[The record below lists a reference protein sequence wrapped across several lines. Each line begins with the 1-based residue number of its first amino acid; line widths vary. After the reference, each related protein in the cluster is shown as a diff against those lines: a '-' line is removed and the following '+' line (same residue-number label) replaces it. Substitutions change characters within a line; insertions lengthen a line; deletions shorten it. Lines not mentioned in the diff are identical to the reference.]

1 MIRIRLMH
9 EGKVVKQITS
19 RLHEGIVLE
28 QIARFKEQYDTVQ
41 ILEGNLS
48 EDAKSMLHHV
58 AKKIVP
64 AAMAAGMAMSG
75 AHAQQGGANP
85 NYPGMDRSI
94 GQHISDIVSP
104 DYKEK
109 MRQRDYEKDTQ
120 RQEWNAKQ
128 NEIRRQRI
136 EASRSSVS
144 NTPGVQKNV
153 TVYDQARPSAD
164 GKFYVIYGMDDRV
177 TRIPVVG
184 TEFMAADSQRLAH
197 YIAPNGQVYY
207 VRHSHNSEPKKENST
222 TLFNGVTESELGED
236 QVNELSRGTLK
247 SYSKAAS
254 QEVHGDQRDAG
265 GARDHAAH
273 NMKHGD
279 VKQSAAWSDEAEWL
293 DKRAEKR
300 AGGVAKAT
308 TKIAQKKD
316 VSEGVAETLPL
327 NDALK
332 LLRQYGA
339 DNFKTTSNELHFYKD
354 GKPFSVDLA
363 MNPDATRSAS
373 LSSLNSATRGLKGVS
388 VGEGYTVTRGI
399 DKERYTERPG
409 LEGPF
414 SAKNGKVVYYDKVE
428 GKYYDPET
436 DFYLG
441 NDDWTAMNEGDPNA
455 KVGTIPS
462 SGTVAPTSMSTP
474 TKFAPTGKS
483 TPAKFNAQGQLE
495 LDPLHPLDAAA
506 QDELKKAGVQV
517 AEGTN
522 TLESILSQYSADYAK
537 FKAGG
542 DIDENQDFFDAL
554 YEYYQDEMPYGVQKA
569 RDGDPYEWIT
579 QRLDQE
585 AGMEPVAE
593 AAPALVRGAAGLVAG
608 GVAAAGTPAMMAILG
623 PILGIGVGA
632 VGAYNASKMAM
643 AGVDQLWDWAAEKLG
658 GDDNAEQFAM
668 AHLTAANKGLPQFEY
683 RGKTYD
689 VKVPQNQA
697 RAGAVEVRKM
707 TESLTERRSQGMAEG
722 YPTHQDLSGISIDK
736 LKAYLAKQSQQ
747 QVSGEGNQV
756 KRVRAELQRR
766 EQGVA
771 EADNID
777 AELEATPGEQASADQ
792 NIVMQIRKA
801 SDYEKPTA
809 ITLADGT
816 EITITQQT
824 ANKILTQFN
833 KLMPQS
839 KELMQSTLNTEGG
852 FNQLL
857 DYFGETAVAN
867 EVYMEASAR
876 ARSII
881 QSVFGK

>member
-9 EGKVVKQITS
+9 EGKAVKQISS

-28 QIARFKEQYDTVQ
+28 QIARFKDEYDTIQ
-41 ILEGNLS
+41 ILEGELS

-64 AAMAAGMAMSG
+64 AALAAGMAMAG
-75 AHAQQGGANP
+75 APAQAQQGGANP
-85 NYPGMDRSI
+85 NYPGMNYSV
-94 GQHISDIVSP
+94 GQHMSDIFSP

-222 TLFNGVTESELGED
+222 TLFNGVTESELDE
-236 QVNELSRGTLK
+236 
-247 SYSKAAS
+247 AAPGF
-254 QEVHGDQRDAG
+254 VRHAAGAALGALGGIGGAVGGHMVAGPVGAVAG
-265 GARDHAAH
+265 GAYAGAKGYS
-273 NMKHGD
+273 MGMHG
-279 VKQSAAWSDEAEWL
+279 ADELW
-293 DKRAEKR
+293 DKFAGKKEKE
-300 AGGVAKAT
+300 V
-308 TKIAQKKD
+308 D
-316 VSEGVAETLPL
+316 EGVAESVPL
-327 NDALK
+327 NDAVK
-332 LLRQYGA
+332 VLRHYGA
-339 DNFKTTSNELHFYKD
+339 DHFKTTSNELHFYKN
-354 GKPFSVDLA
+354 GKPLSVDLV
-363 MNPDATRSAS
+363 MNDDATRSVT
-373 LSSLNSATRGLKGVS
+373 LISLNSATRSLKGVE

-399 DKERYTERPG
+399 DKERYQERPG

-462 SGTVAPTSMSTP
+462 TGTTAPIGDDSDTNIP
-474 TKFAPTGKS
+474 AAIPGAPAGAKPQFAPTGQS

-495 LDPLHPLDAAA
+495 LDPNHPLDADA
-506 QDELKKAGVQV
+506 QNELKQAGVKV
-517 AEGTN
+517 AEGYD

-537 FKAGG
+537 FKEGG
-542 DIDENQDFFDAL
+542 EVDENQDFFDAL
-554 YEYYQDEMPYGVQKA
+554 YEYYFDEMPYGVKKA
-569 RDGDPYEWIT
+569 RTGDPLEWIT

-585 AGMEPVAE
+585 AGVE
-593 AAPALVRGAAGLVAG
+593 A
-608 GVAAAGTPAMMAILG
+608 
-623 PILGIGVGA
+623 
-632 VGAYNASKMAM
+632 
-643 AGVDQLWDWAAEKLG
+643 
-658 GDDNAEQFAM
+658 
-668 AHLTAANKGLPQFEY
+668 
-683 RGKTYD
+683 
-689 VKVPQNQA
+689 
-697 RAGAVEVRKM
+697 
-707 TESLTERRSQGMAEG
+707 
-722 YPTHQDLSGISIDK
+722 
-736 LKAYLAKQSQQ
+736 
-747 QVSGEGNQV
+747 
-756 KRVRAELQRR
+756 
-766 EQGVA
+766 VA
-771 EADNID
+771 EADDVDSDLTAN
-777 AELEATPGEQASADQ
+777 ATDDASADQ

-801 SDYEKPTA
+801 SDYEKPTT
-809 ITLADGT
+809 IMLGDGN
-816 EITITQQT
+816 EVRITQQT
-824 ANKILTQFN
+824 ADKILSQFN
-833 KLMPQS
+833 KLMPS
-839 KELMQSTLNTEGG
+839 GKELMQTTLNTQDG

-867 EVYMEASAR
+867 EQVYMEATAR

-881 QSVFGK
+881 KSVFGK

>member
-9 EGKVVKQITS
+9 EGKAVKQISS

-41 ILEGNLS
+41 ILEGELS

-64 AAMAAGMAMSG
+64 AALAAGMAMSG

-94 GQHISDIVSP
+94 GQHMSDIFSP

-136 EASRSSVS
+136 EASRGSVS

-222 TLFNGVTESELGED
+222 TLFNGVTESGLDEAAPGFVRHAAGAVTGALLGAGGAVGGHLVAGPLGAVAGGAAMAVKGHDIGSSAADALWDRFASKKDEEVD
-236 QVNELSRGTLK
+236 EEQVDELSKDTLK
-247 SYSKAAS
+247 SYSKAAGHD
-254 QEVHGDQRDAG
+254 VHADQRDAG
-265 GARDHAAH
+265 GARDQAAH
-273 NMKHGD
+273 STKHGD
-279 VKQSAAWSDEAEWL
+279 VKQSAAWKDEAEWL
-293 DKRAEKR
+293 DKRAERR
-300 AGGVAKAT
+300 AGRIAKAT
-308 TKIAQKKD
+308 TKIAQKEG
-316 VSEGVAETLPL
+316 VTEGVADSMTMDE
-327 NDALK
+327 AK
-332 LLRQYGA
+332 KVLRHYGA
-339 DNFKTTSNELHFYKD
+339 DNFKTTSNELHFYKN
-354 GKPFSVDLA
+354 GKPFSVGLTLGD
-363 MNPDATRSAS
+363 DSVRSVS
-373 LSSLNSATRGLKGVS
+373 LSSLNSATRGLKGVA
-388 VGEGYTVTRGI
+388 EGYTVTRGI
-399 DKERYTERPG
+399 DKERFTERPG

-436 DFYLG
+436 DFYIG
-441 NDDWTAMNEGDPNA
+441 NDDWQAMNEGNPNA
-455 KVGTIPS
+455 TVGTVPS
-462 SGTVAPTSMSTP
+462 SGTVAPTSMTTP
-474 TKFAPTGKS
+474 TKFAPTGKP
-483 TPAKFNAQGQLE
+483 TAAKFNAQGQLE
-495 LDPLHPLDAAA
+495 LDDNAEIDDDAVKQLQA
-506 QDELKKAGVQV
+506 AGVKI
-517 AEGTN
+517 AEGTD
-522 TLESILSQYSADYAK
+522 TLESILGQFSADYAK

-554 YEYYQDEMPYGVQKA
+554 YEYYFDEMPYGVQKA

-579 QRLDQE
+579 DRLDQE
-585 AGMEPVAE
+585 SGVEPVAE
-593 AAPALVRGAAGLVAG
+593 AVESMTPNWAKYVLDQIYNSNGSVTMTDLFDEGIPGLHDMFMAAAQEHRLDPEEEFEEVQEEVLGQLEDIIKGGHGLV
-608 GVAAAGTPAMMAILG
+608 
-623 PILGIGVGA
+623 
-632 VGAYNASKMAM
+632 
-643 AGVDQLWDWAAEKLG
+643 
-658 GDDNAEQFAM
+658 
-668 AHLTAANKGLPQFEY
+668 
-683 RGKTYD
+683 
-689 VKVPQNQA
+689 
-697 RAGAVEVRKM
+697 
-707 TESLTERRSQGMAEG
+707 
-722 YPTHQDLSGISIDK
+722 
-736 LKAYLAKQSQQ
+736 
-747 QVSGEGNQV
+747 
-756 KRVRAELQRR
+756 
-766 EQGVA
+766 
-771 EADNID
+771 EADEVD

-792 NIVMQIRKA
+792 NIIMQIRKA

-816 EITITQQT
+816 EVTITQQT

-839 KELMQSTLNTEGG
+839 KALMQSTLNTEDG

-867 EVYMEASAR
+867 EVYMEAQAR

-881 QSVFGK
+881 KSVFGK

>member
-9 EGKVVKQITS
+9 EGKAVKQISS

-28 QIARFKEQYDTVQ
+28 QIARFKEEYDTIQ
-41 ILEGNLS
+41 ILEGELS

-94 GQHISDIVSP
+94 GQHMSDIFSP

-222 TLFNGVTESELGED
+222 TLFNGVTESEL
-236 QVNELSRGTLK
+236 
-247 SYSKAAS
+247 
-254 QEVHGDQRDAG
+254 
-265 GARDHAAH
+265 
-273 NMKHGD
+273 
-279 VKQSAAWSDEAEWL
+279 DEAAPAL
-293 DKRAEKR
+293 VRGA
-300 AGGVAKAT
+300 AGLALGGVAAAGTVPLMAILGPVLGIAVGATGAYNAAKMGMNSADAIWDWAIKKLGGEDSAEEFAMTHINAAMKGRPTFEYNGKTYEVKAT
-308 TKIAQKKD
+308 PQQAKAAEGELRQVAESRRIA
-316 VSEGVAETLPL
+316 EGVA
-327 NDALK
+327 
-332 LLRQYGA
+332 
-339 DNFKTTSNELHFYKD
+339 
-354 GKPFSVDLA
+354 
-363 MNPDATRSAS
+363 
-373 LSSLNSATRGLKGVS
+373 
-388 VGEGYTVTRGI
+388 EGYTVTRGI
-399 DKERYTERPG
+399 DKERFTERPG

-436 DFYLG
+436 DFYIG
-441 NDDWTAMNEGDPNA
+441 HDDWQAMNEGDPNA
-455 KVGTIPS
+455 TVGTIPS

-474 TKFAPTGKS
+474 TKFAPTGKP
-483 TPAKFNAQGQLE
+483 TAAKFNAQGQLE
-495 LDPLHPLDAAA
+495 LDDNAELDDDAVK
-506 QDELKKAGVQV
+506 QLQSAGVKI
-517 AEGTN
+517 AEGTD
-522 TLESILSQYSADYAK
+522 TLESILGQFSADYAK

-554 YEYYQDEMPYGVQKA
+554 YEYYFDEMPYGVQKA
-569 RDGDPYEWIT
+569 RTGDPYEWIT
-579 QRLDQE
+579 DRLDQE
-585 AGMEPVAE
+585 AGVEPVAE
-593 AAPALVRGAAGLVAG
+593 ADE
-608 GVAAAGTPAMMAILG
+608 
-623 PILGIGVGA
+623 VG
-632 VGAYNASKMAM
+632 
-643 AGVDQLWDWAAEKLG
+643 DE
-658 GDDNAEQFAM
+658 
-668 AHLTAANKGLPQFEY
+668 T
-683 RGKTYD
+683 T
-689 VKVPQNQA
+689 
-697 RAGAVEVRKM
+697 
-707 TESLTERRSQGMAEG
+707 
-722 YPTHQDLSGISIDK
+722 
-736 LKAYLAKQSQQ
+736 
-747 QVSGEGNQV
+747 
-756 KRVRAELQRR
+756 
-766 EQGVA
+766 
-771 EADNID
+771 
-777 AELEATPGEQASADQ
+777 ADQ
-792 NIVMQIRKA
+792 NIIMQIRKA

-816 EITITQQT
+816 EVTITQQT
-824 ANKILTQFN
+824 ADKILLQFN

-839 KELMQSTLNTEGG
+839 KALMQSTLNTEDG

-867 EVYMEASAR
+867 EEVYMEASAR

-881 QSVFGK
+881 KSVFGK